1 MNIDKISKDVME
13 TLEVSK
19 AYEDLESVVS
29 KVIWSQFSEFLNT
42 AFYMRKYQ
50 NMYFQSR
57 DKKILSAAKLQ
68 EKKFDN
74 FIFDLK
80 RQKTEPKLAM

>member
-1 MNIDKISKDVME
+1 MNIDKTSKAIME
-13 TLEVSK
+13 TLEVSE

-29 KVIWSQFSEFLNT
+29 KILWAEFSELLNN

-57 DKKILSAAKLQ
+57 DKKILAAAKVQ

-74 FIFDLK
+74 FISDLK
-80 RQKTEPKLAM
+80 KQKTEPKLLM